1 MLSIDDL
8 PIISDWNEA
17 VQSTFPI
24 RVNFKKSDLI
34 FDYLIRPSDSD
45 SLIVFFPAAMPQGA
59 RRVPSFY
66 RWSYVDNLDH
76 NIICV
81 SDPTLYFSDSMLGGW
96 FVGSKENWALLR
108 ILEDIKSFAKIRGV
122 KKIIF
127 SGASLGGF
135 ASLMA
140 ADLLLNDED
149 ASAFKVR
156 YIAEN
161 PQVTLIKYLW
171 INHIKFLLDKIFNV
185 DSFNGLTESEL
196 GRFCLS
202 KLVGVSRKFSA
213 KGFAIF
219 KESDA
224 HHFDLQRNELSLISD
239 ANVIIVKIPTV
250 FDSTGHTPLAQ
261 SFFHFLV
268 QSIDWND

>member
-1 MLSIDDL
+1 MISIDDL
-8 PIISDWNEA
+8 PIISDWSEA
-17 VQSTFPI
+17 AQSHIPI

-66 RWSYVDNLDH
+66 RWSYVDNFDQ

-81 SDPTLYFSDSMLGGW
+81 SDPTLYLSESMLGGW
-96 FVGSKENWALLR
+96 FIGSKENWVLPM
-108 ILEDIKSFAKIRGV
+108 ILKDIKEFAHARGI

-140 ADLLLNDED
+140 ADLFSNDQECVL
-149 ASAFKVR
+149 KVR

-161 PQVTLIKYLW
+161 PQVTLFKYMW
-171 INHIKFLLDKIFNV
+171 INHIKLLLNTIFNV
-185 DSFNGLTESEL
+185 DSFEDLSESDAK
-196 GRFCLS
+196 RFCLP
-202 KLVGVSRKFSA
+202 KIVGSSRKFKA

-224 HHFDLQRNELSLISD
+224 HHYDLQRNELALIS
-239 ANVIIVKIPTV
+239 AREVAIISIPKV
-250 FDSTGHTPLAQ
+250 FDSTGHTPLVQ

-268 QSIDWND
+268 QSIDWDN